1 MWTKRAPPWR
11 VFPWKTEE
19 RRWSEVTLEVVKFG
33 GSSLRSL
40 EDMKA
45 AAGRIAGFRRQ
56 GADVVVVVSAMQGST
71 DRLLGL
77 AGRLRG
83 SHHCREV
90 DQLLS
95 TGEQQSVALLAMSL
109 EREDLEAVSLS
120 GPQAG
125 IHASGRYGDGR
136 ITKVDP
142 RPVSEILGRGGV
154 PIVAGFQARNG
165 NGDVITLGR
174 GGSDLSAVALAA
186 ALEADHCSV
195 LKDVPA
201 VYSAD
206 PGIVPQARK
215 LERISYEECMEMAA
229 AGAKVIQ
236 ARSVELAAR
245 YGVPVYVAGSF
256 SEEKGSWIMRED
268 VSESLIVRSIASD
281 RNVAKVAVL
290 GVPDIPGVAAGLFG
304 RLSAGGVGAEM
315 IIQSVMRGQVNDIAF
330 LVKKEFLGEAIDIC
344 RDIVREIGAQGVAF
358 DTEIGKVTVIGAGI
372 ANHPEVPS
380 KMFSKLASE
389 NINIDMISSTS
400 MSITCVVAAGDV
412 DKAVRCLHR
421 EFIGE
426 EVS

>member
-1 MWTKRAPPWR
+1 MA
-11 VFPWKTEE
+11 
-19 RRWSEVTLEVVKFG
+19 LEVVKFG

-45 AAGRIAGFRRQ
+45 AAARIAGFRKH
-56 GADVVVVVSAMQGST
+56 GSDVVVVVSAMQGST
-71 DRLLGL
+71 DSLLNL
-77 AGRLRG
+77 AGRLKIG
-83 SHHCREV
+83 GHCREV

-109 EREDLEAVSLS
+109 DREGFEALSLS

-125 IHASGRYGDGR
+125 IYGTGRYGDGR
-136 ITKVDP
+136 ITRVDP
-142 RPVSEILGRGGV
+142 GPVSKILARGRI
-154 PIVAGFQARNG
+154 PIVAGFQARKG
-165 NGDVITLGR
+165 DGDVITLGR

-186 ALEADHCSV
+186 ALEADGCSI
-195 LKDVPA
+195 LKDVTA

-206 PGIVPQARK
+206 PGIVRNARK
-215 LERISYEECMEMAA
+215 LEQISYEECMEMAA

-245 YGVPVYVAGSF
+245 YSVPVYVAGSF
-256 SEEKGSWIMRED
+256 SEEKGTWIMKED
-268 VSESLIVRSIASD
+268 VCESLVVRSIASD

-290 GVPDIPGVAAGLFG
+290 GVPDIPGIAAGLFG
-304 RLSAGGVGAEM
+304 RLSVGGVGAEM

-330 LVKKEFLGEAIDIC
+330 LVKKEILGEAIDIC

-372 ANHPEVPS
+372 ANHPEIPS
-380 KMFSKLASE
+380 RMFSNLAAE
-389 NINIDMISSTS
+389 DINIDMISSTS

-412 DKAVRCLHR
+412 DRAVKSLHR

-426 EVS
+426 DAS

>member
-1 MWTKRAPPWR
+1 M
-11 VFPWKTEE
+11 
-19 RRWSEVTLEVVKFG
+19 TLEVVKFG

-45 AAGRIAGFRRQ
+45 AAGRIAGFRNE
-56 GADVVVVVSAMQGST
+56 GSDVVVVVSAMQGST
-71 DRLLGL
+71 DRLLDL
-77 AGRLRG
+77 AGQLRD

-95 TGEQQSVALLAMSL
+95 TGEQQSVALLAMAI
-109 EREDLEAVSLS
+109 EREGYEALSLS

-125 IHASGRYGDGR
+125 IYGKGRYGDGR

-142 RPVSEILGRGGV
+142 KPVSNILGQGRI

-186 ALEADHCSV
+186 ALEADRCSI

-215 LERISYEECMEMAA
+215 LDRISYEECMEMAA
-229 AGAKVIQ
+229 AGAKVVQ

-256 SEEKGSWIMRED
+256 SEEKGTWIMRED
-268 VSESLIVRSIASD
+268 VCESLAVRVIASD

-290 GVPDIPGVAAGLFG
+290 GVPDVPGIAAGLFG

-358 DTEIGKVTVIGAGI
+358 DTEIGKVTIVGAGI
-372 ANHPEVPS
+372 ANHPEIPS
-380 KMFSKLASE
+380 LMFSNLAAE
-389 NINIDMISSTS
+389 DINIDMISSTS

-412 DKAVRCLHR
+412 KRAVRSLHR

-426 EVS
+426 DAS

>member
-1 MWTKRAPPWR
+1 MA
-11 VFPWKTEE
+11 
-19 RRWSEVTLEVVKFG
+19 LEVVKFG

-45 AAGRIAGFRRQ
+45 AAGRIAAFKNG
-56 GADVVVVVSAMQGST
+56 GSDVVVVVSAMQGST
-71 DRLLGL
+71 DRLLDL
-77 AGRLRG
+77 AGRFKSG
-83 SHHCREV
+83 SHSREV

-109 EREDLEAVSLS
+109 EREGFEAVSLS

-125 IHASGRYGDGR
+125 LCAGGRYGDGR
-136 ITKVDP
+136 ITRVDP
-142 RPVSEILGRGGV
+142 KPVSRILKQGWI
-154 PIVAGFQARNG
+154 PIVAGFQAGNG

-174 GGSDLSAVALAA
+174 GGSDLSAVAIAA
-186 ALEADHCSV
+186 ALEADRCSV

-206 PGIVPQARK
+206 PGIVPEARK
-215 LERISYEECMEMAA
+215 VDRISYKECMEMAA

-245 YGVPVYVAGSF
+245 YGVVVYVAGSF
-256 SEEKGSWIMRED
+256 SEEKGTWIMRED
-268 VSESLIVRSIASD
+268 VCESLVVRSIASD

-290 GVPDIPGVAAGLFG
+290 GVPDVPGVAAGLFG

-380 KMFSKLASE
+380 RMFSNLAAGD
-389 NINIDMISSTS
+389 INIDMISSTS

-412 DKAVRCLHR
+412 DRAVTSLHG
-421 EFIGE
+421 EFIGDDA
-426 EVS
+426 S

>member
-1 MWTKRAPPWR
+1 
-11 VFPWKTEE
+11 
-19 RRWSEVTLEVVKFG
+19 
-33 GSSLRSL
+33 
-40 EDMKA
+40 
-45 AAGRIAGFRRQ
+45 
-56 GADVVVVVSAMQGST
+56 
-71 DRLLGL
+71 
-77 AGRLRG
+77 
-83 SHHCREV
+83 
-90 DQLLS
+90 
-95 TGEQQSVALLAMSL
+95 
-109 EREDLEAVSLS
+109 
-120 GPQAG
+120 
-125 IHASGRYGDGR
+125 
-136 ITKVDP
+136 
-142 RPVSEILGRGGV
+142 
-154 PIVAGFQARNG
+154 
-165 NGDVITLGR
+165 
-174 GGSDLSAVALAA
+174 VALAA

-215 LERISYEECMEMAA
+215 LGRISYEECMEMAA

>member
-1 MWTKRAPPWR
+1 M
-11 VFPWKTEE
+11 
-19 RRWSEVTLEVVKFG
+19 TLEVVKFG

-45 AAGRIAGFRRQ
+45 AAGRIAGYRNE
-56 GADVVVVVSAMQGST
+56 GSDVVVVVSAMQGST
-71 DRLLGL
+71 DRLLDL
-77 AGRLRG
+77 AGQLRD

-95 TGEQQSVALLAMSL
+95 TGEQQSVALLAMAI
-109 EREDLEAVSLS
+109 EREGYEALSLS

-125 IHASGRYGDGR
+125 IYGKGRYGDGR

-142 RPVSEILGRGGV
+142 KPVSNILGQGRI

-186 ALEADHCSV
+186 ALEADRCSI

-215 LERISYEECMEMAA
+215 LDRISYEECMEMAA
-229 AGAKVIQ
+229 AGAKVVQ

-256 SEEKGSWIMRED
+256 SEEKGTWIMRED
-268 VSESLIVRSIASD
+268 VCESLAVRSIASD

-290 GVPDIPGVAAGLFG
+290 GVPDVPGIAAGLFG

-358 DTEIGKVTVIGAGI
+358 DTEIGKVTIVGAGI
-372 ANHPEVPS
+372 ANHPEIPS
-380 KMFSKLASE
+380 LMFSNLAAE
-389 NINIDMISSTS
+389 DINIDMISSTS

-412 DKAVRCLHR
+412 ERAVRSLHR

-426 EVS
+426 DAS

>member
-1 MWTKRAPPWR
+1 MN
-11 VFPWKTEE
+11 
-19 RRWSEVTLEVVKFG
+19 LEVVKFG
-33 GSSLRSL
+33 GSSLRSV
-40 EDMKA
+40 EDMQA
-45 AAGRIAGFRRQ
+45 AAGRIAGFRNR
-56 GADVVVVVSAMQGST
+56 GSDVVVVVSAMKGST
-71 DRLLGL
+71 DKLLDM
-77 AGRLRG
+77 AGRLKNGR
-83 SHHCREV
+83 HCREV

-109 EREDLEAVSLS
+109 AREGFEAVSLS

-125 IHASGRYGDGR
+125 ICANGRYGDGR
-136 ITKVDP
+136 ITRVDP
-142 RPVSEILGRGGV
+142 QPVLQILKQGRI

-165 NGDVITLGR
+165 SGDVITLGR

-186 ALEADHCSV
+186 ALGADRCSV

-201 VYSAD
+201 VYTAD
-206 PGIVPQARK
+206 PGIVPKALK
-215 LERISYEECMEMAA
+215 LERISYGECMEMAA
-229 AGAKVIQ
+229 AGARVIQ

-256 SEEKGSWIMRED
+256 LEEKGTWIMRED
-268 VSESLIVRSIASD
+268 VCESVVVRSIASD

-290 GVPDIPGVAAGLFG
+290 GVPDVPGVAAGLFG

-344 RDIVREIGAQGVAF
+344 RDIVRDIGAQGVAF

-380 KMFSKLASE
+380 RMFSNLAAGD
-389 NINIDMISSTS
+389 INIDMISSTS
-400 MSITCVVAAGDV
+400 LSITCVVAAGDV
-412 DKAVRCLHR
+412 EKAVRSLHG
-421 EFIGE
+421 EFIGDDA
-426 EVS
+426 S

>member
-1 MWTKRAPPWR
+1 M
-11 VFPWKTEE
+11 
-19 RRWSEVTLEVVKFG
+19 TLEVVKFG

-45 AAGRIAGFRRQ
+45 AAGRIAGYRNE
-56 GADVVVVVSAMQGST
+56 GSDVVVVVSAMQGST
-71 DRLLGL
+71 DRLLDL
-77 AGRLRG
+77 AGQLRD

-95 TGEQQSVALLAMSL
+95 TGEQQSVALLAMAI
-109 EREDLEAVSLS
+109 EREGYEALSLS

-125 IHASGRYGDGR
+125 IYGKGRYGDGR

-142 RPVSEILGRGGV
+142 KPVSNILGQGRI

-186 ALEADHCSV
+186 ALEADRCSI

-215 LERISYEECMEMAA
+215 LDRISYEECMEMAA
-229 AGAKVIQ
+229 AGAKVVQ

-256 SEEKGSWIMRED
+256 SEEKGTWIMRED
-268 VSESLIVRSIASD
+268 VCESLAVRSIASD

-290 GVPDIPGVAAGLFG
+290 GVPDVPGIAAGLFG

-358 DTEIGKVTVIGAGI
+358 DTEIGKVTIVGAGI
-372 ANHPEVPS
+372 ANHPEIPS
-380 KMFSKLASE
+380 LMFSNLAAE
-389 NINIDMISSTS
+389 DINIDMISSTS
-400 MSITCVVAAGDV
+400 MSITCVVAAADV
-412 DKAVRCLHR
+412 KRAVRSLHR

-426 EVS
+426 DAS